1 MTELRIEID
10 LKRCLKS
17 GQCCYMF
24 PDLIRLR
31 DDSFP
36 EILPAIADGHQLV
49 DLERAEEL
57 VDTCPAMAIH
67 IVGSRTMGSE

>member
-1 MTELRIEID
+1 
-10 LKRCLKS
+10 
-17 GQCCYMF
+17 
-24 PDLIRLR
+24 LR